1 MEETDGQPPEN
12 FIDALTPAEMLE
24 HFGETPSAEEIR
36 GARELCA
43 REPDYNFQHLFLL
56 YLDRGETGTA
66 QAYLDRIKDPQ
77 RKLDAAMLAWEC
89 RG

>member
-24 HFGETPSAEEIR
+24 HFGEMPSAEEIR
-36 GARELCA
+36 AARDHCA
-43 REPDYNFQHLFLL
+43 REPDSNFQHLFLL
-56 YLDRGETGTA
+56 YLDRGETETA
-66 QAYLDRIKDPQ
+66 QGYFDRIKDPQ